1 MVIIPEKSELAHNG
15 VDGEQPPAYD
25 AIEELHPANPSPSS
39 DTLSSSPHVAATG
52 SSSSSNIVSSSRPF
66 LNLHLS
72 HSDGEHSLTPRRSAD
87 LLTNLPARTGRARLQ
102 KGRQRRSSSWLSFLP
117 FTSAHSSKQI
127 RQSILTIIH
136 DLVVPPNHSNLGS
149 PPDAYEILAS
159 CSNTCAEHKLP
170 LSDIVQELSIAD
182 HTPMYWAIV
191 NYREALLVAL
201 LTFAEKLGSV
211 AVSDIRRACLVSSN
225 QSLFHA
231 LRAKR
236 PPFHGIHGLR
246 VPSLHAATESL
257 LLGSRPPDEVRVQES
272 SQDGA
277 FIVGF
282 DVILWQRRMRAVG
295 RISVEFIVSG
305 RMWRVTFFSTNAPSL
320 NGARG
325 KLNRDTWHVMV
336 TLLESSPPAYL
347 DARLIIDVPPPPPP
361 PLKLPWSDQQGTRTT
376 LPRQPISPRIDK
388 NWQSWQA
395 MYDYNYDGMT
405 ERRFSSLQGY
415 SMPQEKPCHHDKGP
429 TFALSHPSSSAP
441 SPLPPPAHPWGANLR
456 AQTLPVVITTTPTST
471 PPSPPSPSRCN
482 IPPISIRLRSQA
494 HKLAR
499 HGRPAF
505 DSPDTYDALNTKVET
520 WSDNGVSYTS
530 AVIAPLAEGAGSQLL
545 YEKSPYLFA
554 DGTLRARLEA
564 RLTKSELTR
573 DCIIC

>member
-1 MVIIPEKSELAHNG
+1 MVIIPEKSELARTG

-25 AIEELHPANPSPSS
+25 AIEELQSTNPSPTS
-39 DTLSSSPHVAATG
+39 DTLSSSLHVAPTG
-52 SSSSSNIVSSSRPF
+52 SSNSPSIVPTSRRF
-66 LNLHLS
+66 LHPS

-87 LLTNLPARTGRARLQ
+87 FLTNIPARGRARLQ
-102 KGRQRRSSSWLSFLP
+102 KARQRHSSSWLSFLP
-117 FTSAHSSKQI
+117 FTSAHSAKQV

-149 PPDAYEILAS
+149 PPDAHEILAS
-159 CSNTCAEHKLP
+159 CSNTCIEHKLS
-170 LSDIVQELSIAD
+170 LSEIVQELSIAD

-225 QSLFHA
+225 QPLFHA

-236 PPFHGIHGLR
+236 LPFHRTHGLR
-246 VPSLHAATESL
+246 VPSLHAANESL
-257 LLGSRPPDEVRVQES
+257 LLGSRPADEVRVQES
-272 SQDGA
+272 GQDGA

-282 DVILWQRRMRAVG
+282 DVVLWQRRMRAVG
-295 RISVEFIVSG
+295 RTSVEFIVSG
-305 RMWRVTFFSTNAPSL
+305 RMWRVTFFSTDAPSL
-320 NGARG
+320 NGGRG

-361 PLKLPWSDQQGTRTT
+361 PLRLPRSDRAQGIRPT
-376 LPRQPISPRIDK
+376 LPRQPISPRTDK
-388 NWQSWQA
+388 NWQNPQVA
-395 MYDYNYDGMT
+395 YDYNYDGMAQ
-405 ERRFSSLQGY
+405 RRFSSFQGN
-415 SMPQEKPCHHDKGP
+415 SMPQEKPYHHDKGLAFP
-429 TFALSHPSSSAP
+429 LSHHSSCTFSQ
-441 SPLPPPAHPWGANLR
+441 LPPPIHQRGTNL
-456 AQTLPVVITTTPTST
+456 QVET
-471 PPSPPSPSRCN
+471 PPMMTASAPT
-482 IPPISIRLRSQA
+482 IRLRSHA

-499 HGRPAF
+499 YGRPAF
-505 DSPDTYDALNTKVET
+505 DSPDTYDALNTRVET

-530 AVIAPLAEGAGSQLL
+530 AVIAPLAEGAGSQLQ

-564 RLTKSELTR
+564 RLTKSELSR